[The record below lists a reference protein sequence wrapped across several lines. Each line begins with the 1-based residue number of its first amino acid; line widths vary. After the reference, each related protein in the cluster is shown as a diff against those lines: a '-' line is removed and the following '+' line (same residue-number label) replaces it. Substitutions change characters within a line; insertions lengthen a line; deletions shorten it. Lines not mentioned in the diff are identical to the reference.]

1 MAEPAEHFGFSRQQR
16 LLSPAEYSAVFSAR
30 RVLRGSCFVLHY
42 RINGLS
48 GSRLGLVIP
57 KKQAR
62 TAVLRNAIKRQAREL
77 FRRQRQQ
84 RTGLPALDLVLRLA
98 QPVGPGGRLK
108 RIIDKQVKTAWRDE
122 MATLFEQLCR
132 KLAP

>member
-1 MAEPAEHFGFSRQQR
+1 MAESAERFCFSRQQR

-30 RVLRGSCFVLHY
+30 RVLRGPYFVLHY
-42 RINGLS
+42 RINGLPA
-48 GSRLGLVIP
+48 SRLGLVIP

-77 FRRQRQQ
+77 FRRQHI
-84 RTGLPALDLVLRLA
+84 GSPPIDLVLRLA
-98 QPVGPGGRLK
+98 QPLGPGGRLK
-108 RIIDKQVKTAWRDE
+108 RVIDKQVKTAWRDE
-122 MATLFEQLCR
+122 IAALFGQLCR

>member
-77 FRRQRQQ
+77 FRRQRPQ

-108 RIIDKQVKTAWRDE
+108 HIIDKQVKTAWRDE
-122 MATLFEQLCR
+122 MTTLFEQLCR
-132 KLAP
+132 KLAS